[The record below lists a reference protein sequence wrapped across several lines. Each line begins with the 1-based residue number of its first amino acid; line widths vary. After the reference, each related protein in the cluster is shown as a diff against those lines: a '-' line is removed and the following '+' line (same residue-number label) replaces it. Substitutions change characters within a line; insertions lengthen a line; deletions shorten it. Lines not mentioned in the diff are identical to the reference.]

1 MDSCLNKNLKLR
13 AECKALTV
21 QPFIAKWEVLG
32 PKYLIKWLNKSD
44 KKRKND
50 LATSLDEDA
59 QVGGE
64 SPITSPGR

>member
-1 MDSCLNKNLKLR
+1 
-13 AECKALTV
+13 V